1 MWRGAALAAVRGSRM
16 GDAKCSACDLLA
28 GGHASPGGI
37 VWREGGFALHALDG
51 PSPLPGWLVL
61 TAERHAR
68 ALYDLDAASTAA
80 LGAVAQRVM
89 RAQREV
95 LGAEHVYLFAIG
107 DVLHH
112 AHFHLV
118 PRYAATPERLR
129 GRAAFEARPEE
140 LQAAEELAAAAR
152 LVGEALGG

>member
-1 MWRGAALAAVRGSRM
+1 M
-16 GDAKCSACDLLA
+16 GDLTCPACDLISGKRPVA
-28 GGHASPGGI
+28 GGV
-37 VWREGGFALHALDG
+37 VWRGGGFALHALDG

-68 ALYDLDAASTAA
+68 ALYDLDAAATAA
-80 LGAVAQRVM
+80 LGPLAQRVM
-89 RAQREV
+89 RAQREA

-118 PRYAATPERLR
+118 PRYAATPDRLR
-129 GRAAFEARPEE
+129 GRGAFEGRPED
-140 LQAAEELAAAAR
+140 LRPAGELAAAAR
-152 LVGEALGG
+152 LVGEALGR

>member
-1 MWRGAALAAVRGSRM
+1 M
-16 GDAKCSACDLLA
+16 GDARCAACDLLV
-28 GGHASPGGI
+28 GGHSVPGGI
-37 VWREGGFALHALDG
+37 LWREGGFALHALDG

-68 ALYDLDAASTAA
+68 ALYDLDTAA
-80 LGAVAQRVM
+80 TGALGTVAQRVM
-89 RAQREV
+89 RAQREA

-118 PRYAATPERLR
+118 PRYAATPDRLR
-129 GRAAFEARPEE
+129 GRGAFEGRPED
-140 LQAAEELAAAAR
+140 LRPAEELAAAAR
-152 LVGEALGG
+152 LVGEALRG

>member
-1 MWRGAALAAVRGSRM
+1 V
-16 GDAKCSACDLLA
+16 
-28 GGHASPGGI
+28 PGGLLR
-37 VWREGGFALHALDG
+37 REGGLVLHALDG

-68 ALYDLDAASTAA
+68 ALYDLDPAATAA
-80 LGAVAQRVM
+80 LGPLAQRIM
-89 RAQREV
+89 QAQRTA

-107 DVLHH
+107 DVLQH

-118 PRYAATPERLR
+118 PRFAATPDRLR

-140 LQAAEELAAAAR
+140 HLPAETLAAAAR
-152 LVGEALGG
+152 LVAEALGG

>member
-1 MWRGAALAAVRGSRM
+1 V
-16 GDAKCSACDLLA
+16 
-28 GGHASPGGI
+28 PGGL
-37 VWREGGFALHALDG
+37 VRREGGFVLHALDG
-51 PSPLPGWLVL
+51 ASPLPGWMVL

-68 ALYDLDAASTAA
+68 ALYDLDPAATAA
-80 LGAVAQRVM
+80 LGPLVQRVM
-89 RAQREV
+89 QAQRTA

-107 DVLHH
+107 DLLHH

-129 GRAAFEARPEE
+129 GRGAFEGRPEDMRP
-140 LQAAEELAAAAR
+140 AEELAAAAR